1 MKKWLVGAMA
11 CSGLLLASCA
21 DSAEVASTEAGRVRE
36 DDLYERMKNEVTQS
50 GMTYG
55 EQMLQQILLED
66 ILDHAYGEE
75 VSDEDVEAEL
85 EREAE
90 GYGGV
95 DEFEEMIAMQGMSL
109 DDVRDS
115 VRTSLQ
121 VRAAISDHVDITE
134 EEIEEAYENYA
145 LDSTVAHI
153 LVEDLG
159 LAEDII
165 EELNDGADF
174 GELVAEHT
182 TDVGTIETNGE
193 LPLEPGRFV
202 PEFEEAALEL
212 EEGEITQE
220 PVESQWGYHI
230 IKMVEVGEKGTLEE
244 EREEIEAMILDSYMQ
259 DQAVVQEAIGEL
271 VRNAN
276 VQIADEDLTGAMQQ
290 FMQPAGEQPGEEAI
304 DEDMLNELLE
314 EEGVDQ
320 DEDSVEEDVDSSDD
334 EADVESEDETDAEDE
349 TDEDE

>member
-21 DSAEVASTEAGRVRE
+21 DSAEVASTEAGRIRE

-66 ILDHAYGEE
+66 ILDHAYGDD

-90 GYGGV
+90 PYGGIE
-95 DEFEEMIAMQGMSL
+95 EFEEMIAMQGMSA

-115 VRTSLQ
+115 IRTSLQ
-121 VRAAISDHVDITE
+121 VRAAISDSVEITD

-153 LVEDLG
+153 LVEDLE
-159 LAEDII
+159 LAEQLI

-182 TDVGTIETNGE
+182 TDTGTLETNGE

-220 PVESQWGYHI
+220 PVESQFGYHI
-230 IKMVEVGEKGTLEE
+230 IKMVEMGEKGTLEE
-244 EREEIEAMILDSYMQ
+244 ERDDLEAMILDNYMQ
-259 DQAVVQEAIGEL
+259 DQVVVQEAIGEL

-276 VQIADEDLTGAMQQ
+276 VQISDEDLTGAMEQ
-290 FMQPAGEQPGEEAI
+290 FMQPAGEQPGQEAI

-320 DEDSVEEDVDSSDD
+320 DEDAVEEDVDSSDD
-334 EADVESEDETDAEDE
+334 EEADVESDDAEDE
-349 TDEDE
+349 SDE